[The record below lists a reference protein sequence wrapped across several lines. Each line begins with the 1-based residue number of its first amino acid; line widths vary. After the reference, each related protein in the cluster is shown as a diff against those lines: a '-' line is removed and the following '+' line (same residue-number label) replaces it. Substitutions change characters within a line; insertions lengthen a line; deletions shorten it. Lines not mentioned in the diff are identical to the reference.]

1 MADQAAPPATT
12 PASTARP
19 LDGIRI
25 LDLTSALA
33 GPYATLLLGGMGA
46 EVINIE
52 APGGRDMSRES
63 VPYVGP
69 RGLSFAKRQPD
80 EVSMAVLN
88 RRRNK
93 KSVTLDLKSKAG
105 RALFLRLAATA
116 DVIVENMSEGTP
128 TKLGIGY
135 DKVVAVK
142 PDIIYCSIRAFGEPS
157 SHPDVKGVDIIIQAL
172 SGWMEVTGFPD
183 GPPTRC
189 GLPIG
194 DLMAPNYAVQGVL
207 AALLHRER
215 TGEGQH
221 IVISMLDCLASVLA
235 IENYDMLVGKAGYP
249 MRSGNSLDRMAPFG
263 VYQTADGYVSIAA
276 GRTNWFPWLM
286 EAIGQPE
293 LAQDPRFDNR
303 AVRTRN
309 AKAINDIIEVWTRAH
324 STDEVIRKVKAHKV
338 PAVPVRSP
346 LEVLADPA
354 FRDSGAIV
362 ELEHPVYGKV
372 GATGAGVPIQFS
384 RTKAR
389 LDQPAVDLGGSND
402 EVFGDLLGLDRD
414 ERDRLRR
421 EGVI

>member
-1 MADQAAPPATT
+1 MTDTSATPGMAP
-12 PASTARP
+12 RP

-25 LDLTSALA
+25 LDLTSALS
-33 GPYATLLLGGMGA
+33 GPYATLLLAGMGA

-52 APGGRDMSRES
+52 APGGRDMARET
-63 VPYVGP
+63 VPYIGP
-69 RGLSFAKRQPD
+69 RGLSFDKRQPD

-93 KSVTLDLKSKAG
+93 KSVTLDLKSQKG
-105 RALFLRLAATA
+105 RELFFRMVKTA

-128 TKLGIGY
+128 TKLGIDY
-135 DKVVAVK
+135 DKACEVR

-183 GPPTRC
+183 GPPTRA
-189 GLPIG
+189 GVPIG
-194 DLMAPNYAVQGVL
+194 DLIAPNYAVQGVL

-215 TGEGQH
+215 TGEGQR
-221 IVISMLDCLASVLA
+221 IVISMLDCLASLLA

-263 VYQTADGYVSIAA
+263 VYQTKDGHVSIAA

-286 EAIGQPE
+286 DAIGQPE
-293 LAQDPRFDNR
+293 LARDPRFDNR
-303 AVRTRN
+303 AVRTKN
-309 AKAINDIIEVWTRAH
+309 AKEINDIIEAWTRGR
-324 STDEVIRKVKAHKV
+324 TTGEVIRQVKAHNV
-338 PAVPVRSP
+338 PAVPVRTP
-346 LEVLADPA
+346 MEVLADPS
-354 FRDSGAIV
+354 FRESGAIV

-384 RTKAR
+384 KTGAG
-389 LDQPAVDLGGSND
+389 LDQPAVDLGASND
-402 EVFGDLLGLDRD
+402 EVYGELLGLGP
-414 ERDRLRR
+414 EEMARLRR
-421 EGVI
+421 DGII